1 MSASEGI
8 FSLFVSDFIGII
20 YIEPGSLFIDI
31 VW

>member
-1 MSASEGI
+1 MSTSEGI
-8 FSLFVSDFIGII
+8 FSFVSDFIGII